1 VRAPRSWRGLRRR
14 FRGRRTR
21 TSTNRWMTASFFGGV
36 VAGLFVWSLQMQRS
50 RRDLF
55 SKNPV
60 RRFAALGHLGG
71 SAPSLEAL
79 QLLTEYLRWEN
90 KPILR
95 KRAQVLLNRMQR
107 RLS

>member
-1 VRAPRSWRGLRRR
+1 VRLRR
-14 FRGRRTR
+14 FRRRER
-21 TSTNRWMTASFFGGV
+21 TKSRWMTAGFVGGV
-36 VAGLFVWSLQMQRS
+36 VAGLFVWSIQMQRS

-55 SKNPV
+55 SRNPV

-71 SAPSLEAL
+71 SAPSLECV

-95 KRAQVLLNRMQR
+95 KRAQVLLKRMQR
-107 RLS
+107 GLS

>member
-1 VRAPRSWRGLRRR
+1 VSIGRFRLHRERRPRS
-14 FRGRRTR
+14 
-21 TSTNRWMTASFFGGV
+21 RWVTAGFFGGV
-36 VAGLFVWSLQMQRS
+36 VAGLFVWSIQMQRS

-55 SKNPV
+55 SKSPV

-71 SAPSLEAL
+71 SAPSLEGV

-95 KRAQVLLNRMQR
+95 KRAQVLLQRMHR